1 MFQKLKGLVSSIFQ
15 EYAEFLHE
23 FMCAVKQNYGEKVLV
38 QVIYYDLVLAK
49 NCIFQFVLIYHLLVL
64 LVSV

>member
-1 MFQKLKGLVSSIFQ
+1 MFQKLRSLVPFVIQ

-38 QVIYYDLVLAK
+38 QVNHMIGIAK
-49 NCIFQFVLIYHLLVL
+49 SWLFNIVFDITLQVL